1 MKGKEK
7 NKRLYIL
14 QKQGIANFV
23 IFPKTPEVN
32 KNSDGK
38 PTAKNPKRNARS
50 NNFICDTCPV
60 FQVST
65 P

>member
-1 MKGKEK
+1 MKEKQK

-32 KNSDGK
+32 KNWW
-38 PTAKNPKRNARS
+38 
-50 NNFICDTCPV
+50 
-60 FQVST
+60 
-65 P
+65 